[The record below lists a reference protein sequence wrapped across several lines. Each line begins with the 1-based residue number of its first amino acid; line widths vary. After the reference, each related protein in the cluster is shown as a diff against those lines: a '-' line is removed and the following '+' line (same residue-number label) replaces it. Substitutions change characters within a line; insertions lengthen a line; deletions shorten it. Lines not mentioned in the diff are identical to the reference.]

1 MLPSS
6 AAGPVT
12 QTVGYFQAPAGT
24 VAPWLLDGMGSGWS
38 QRGVQWRSVEEAAA
52 VMAPSRDMNR
62 SAIVPVAGWSL
73 LFRNAPLG
81 NDVGAVPSLAARQL
95 GCLALRA
102 VCVPDGEGPYP
113 ARILEVFAPDGA
125 PPLLE
130 RRSIAAANDG
140 GSWVFETSGEP
151 FAFEDLEQYKR
162 RRKAERFPPE
172 LLYAYLGQLGVPYDT
187 EPDWEGTQL
196 LERR

>member
-6 AAGPVT
+6 AAGPIT
-12 QTVGYFQAPAGT
+12 QTVGYFQAPADAF
-24 VAPWLLDGMGSGWS
+24 APWLLDGLGNGWS
-38 QRGVQWRSVEEAAA
+38 QRPVQWRSVQDAAA
-52 VMAPSRDMNR
+52 AMAPTPDPNR
-62 SAIVPVAGWSL
+62 AAVVPVAGWSL
-73 LFRNAPLG
+73 LFRNGPSG
-81 NDVGAVPSLAARQL
+81 NDVGAIPSLAARQL

-102 VCVPDGEGPYP
+102 VCVPDGEDTYP
-113 ARILEVFAPDGA
+113 ARILEVFDADGT
-125 PPLLE
+125 PPLLC
-130 RRSIAAANDG
+130 RRSIVAANDG

-151 FAFEDLEQYKR
+151 YPFEDLDAYKR

-172 LLYAYLGQLGVPYDT
+172 LLYAYLGHLGVPYDA